1 MSLPSPRPSGRI
13 EHSLHNE
20 SSNRSNSHLVFRWS
34 AHSPRF
40 EIRAVEREYSND
52 VCEEEDEST
61 GDHAEG
67 NGCDQE
73 DNGPEPDDAR
83 ECDGPGPELPPQDP
97 DPSPE
102 RDDGRESAQER
113 MARTEGIPMRPQH
126 RDQDRGNPGGRR
138 GHGSSSSTFRDSGED
153 REDRN
158 DDPREKDRPERRGL
172 QRSER
177 DRFRKEDKPAEK
189 QAEANEPSDESFFGR
204 TQRSPIRMEWI
215 RLEPHTMNECVYGA
229 PDRRRRRRTA
239 TYADTTAIAPST
251 SMRRPKS
258 RAEIPRGPC
267 GFAPP

>member
-40 EIRAVEREYSND
+40 EIRA
-52 VCEEEDEST
+52 
-61 GDHAEG
+61 
-67 NGCDQE
+67 
-73 DNGPEPDDAR
+73 
-83 ECDGPGPELPPQDP
+83 
-97 DPSPE
+97 
-102 RDDGRESAQER
+102 
-113 MARTEGIPMRPQH
+113 
-126 RDQDRGNPGGRR
+126 
-138 GHGSSSSTFRDSGED
+138 ED
-153 REDRN
+153 REDRH
-158 DDPREKDRPERRGL
+158 DDPREKHRPERRGL

-177 DRFRKEDKPAEK
+177 DRFRKEDKPAEE
-189 QAEANEPSDESFFGR
+189 QAEANEPSNESFFDR
-204 TQRSPIRMEWI
+204 TQRSLIRMEWI